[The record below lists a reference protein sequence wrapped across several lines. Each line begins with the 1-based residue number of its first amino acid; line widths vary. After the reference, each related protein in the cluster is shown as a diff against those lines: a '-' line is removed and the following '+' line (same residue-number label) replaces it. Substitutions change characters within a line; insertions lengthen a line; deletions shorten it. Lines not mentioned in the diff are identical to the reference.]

1 MPIDT
6 HETYKQLLEAGVPE
20 PQADAHARIFGQWTE
35 EKLVTRE
42 YLDLRL
48 RELAKDLRQEIAA
61 VRDELK
67 HEIAAVRDELKREIA
82 DVRGEVEGLRAE
94 FKRDLQALELR
105 IDARFKEQATLAEQR
120 EKRMLKWMVAVVGA
134 ATTILGT
141 LIGLLGF
148 LLS

>member
-6 HETYKQLLEAGVPE
+6 HETYKQLLEAGMPE
-20 PQADAHARIFGQWTE
+20 PQADVQARIFGRWTE

-42 YLDLRL
+42 YLDVRL
-48 RELAKDLRQEIAA
+48 REVSKDLRHEIAE
-61 VRDELK
+61 VRAELK
-67 HEIAAVRDELKREIA
+67 HEIAELRAELKHEMA
-82 DVRGEVEGLRAE
+82 ELRAE

-120 EKRMLKWMVAVVGA
+120 ERRLLNRIIAVVGA

-141 LIGLLGF
+141 LIGVLGF

>member
-48 RELAKDLRQEIAA
+48 RELAKDLRQEIA
-61 VRDELK
+61 D
-67 HEIAAVRDELKREIA
+67 VRDELKRDIA
-82 DVRGEVEGLRAE
+82 ALRAELGDVRGEIEGLRAE

-105 IDARFKEQATLAEQR
+105 IDARFKEQQTLAEQR
-120 EKRMLKWMVAVVGA
+120 ERRLLNRIIAVVGA